1 MPSFDQQVSSR
12 ARDAVS
18 VAARSMP
25 AAAASAPCA
34 AVSEP
39 SRLGVKSKAG
49 TTTPICDTERF
60 FAERFADAS
69 RAPLA
74 DAGTNGASS
83 PASATTTGATAAVDA
98 ATRLRALLERAA
110 ADARASDA
118 RIEILSRERDAG
130 ASSGTEGSEGLAARL
145 RDAEAELA
153 TCAKTQ
159 SETARD
165 LALLRACVA
174 SLETRARRVDEK
186 RAAERA
192 ATAATAAALDDAR
205 AELASTRARL
215 DKAVKD
221 AAQTKTETKR
231 CIDTD
236 ERDARRATPSDAE
249 SESTNASLVAS
260 ARAEAAEAAAEL
272 ASSRALHEA
281 AREELEALHDAL
293 RETSEAGDAR
303 AARIL
308 ELEAANAQ
316 VRKLTAKIAQLLNED
331 GRKEA
336 ARARKFKQL
345 TFMLGQRLLRARGI
359 VLAATAPGVGPLLLV
374 LPSKLPAPAP
384 ALPPPLLDKFW
395 LSSSVATMSAR
406 LYTSPFRS
414 VAALAITA
422 ASFSTAPPPLHSSPP
437 VSGSLLPSAN
447 RFSTFA
453 TPAFASEN
461 VRLVLT
467 KRSYVST
474 IPPTRASNSRTRA
487 RNGAPSSSS
496 FGPLPA
502 RGS

>member
-1 MPSFDQQVSSR
+1 MVPRTRLYERKGGTNKQVCLRSLVTATPRDAAMPSFDQQVSSR

-49 TTTPICDTERF
+49 TTTPICDAERF

-192 ATAATAAALDDAR
+192 R
-205 AELASTRARL
+205 RRRRRRRRST
-215 DKAVKD
+215 
-221 AAQTKTETKR
+221 
-231 CIDTD
+231 
-236 ERDARRATPSDAE
+236 
-249 SESTNASLVAS
+249 
-260 ARAEAAEAAAEL
+260 
-272 ASSRALHEA
+272 
-281 AREELEALHDAL
+281 
-293 RETSEAGDAR
+293 
-303 AARIL
+303 
-308 ELEAANAQ
+308 
-316 VRKLTAKIAQLLNED
+316 
-331 GRKEA
+331 
-336 ARARKFKQL
+336 
-345 TFMLGQRLLRARGI
+345 
-359 VLAATAPGVGPLLLV
+359 
-374 LPSKLPAPAP
+374 
-384 ALPPPLLDKFW
+384 
-395 LSSSVATMSAR
+395 
-406 LYTSPFRS
+406 
-414 VAALAITA
+414 
-422 ASFSTAPPPLHSSPP
+422 
-437 VSGSLLPSAN
+437 
-447 RFSTFA
+447 
-453 TPAFASEN
+453 
-461 VRLVLT
+461 
-467 KRSYVST
+467 
-474 IPPTRASNSRTRA
+474 TR
-487 RNGAPSSSS
+487 APSS
-496 FGPLPA
+496 PRRA
-502 RGS
+502 RDLTRR

>member
-25 AAAASAPCA
+25 AAADSTPCA

-153 TCAKTQ
+153 TYAKTQ

-165 LALLRACVA
+165 LALLRECVA
-174 SLETRARRVDEK
+174 SLKTRARRVDEK

-205 AELASTRARL
+205 AELTSTRARL
-215 DKAVKD
+215 DEAVKD

-236 ERDARRATPSDAE
+236 ERDARRATPSEAE

-260 ARAEAAEAAAEL
+260 SRAEAAER
-272 ASSRALHEA
+272 S
-281 AREELEALHDAL
+281 
-293 RETSEAGDAR
+293 
-303 AARIL
+303 
-308 ELEAANAQ
+308 
-316 VRKLTAKIAQLLNED
+316 
-331 GRKEA
+331 
-336 ARARKFKQL
+336 
-345 TFMLGQRLLRARGI
+345 
-359 VLAATAPGVGPLLLV
+359 APV
-374 LPSKLPAPAP
+374 
-384 ALPPPLLDKFW
+384 
-395 LSSSVATMSAR
+395 
-406 LYTSPFRS
+406 
-414 VAALAITA
+414 
-422 ASFSTAPPPLHSSPP
+422 
-437 VSGSLLPSAN
+437 
-447 RFSTFA
+447 
-453 TPAFASEN
+453 
-461 VRLVLT
+461 
-467 KRSYVST
+467 
-474 IPPTRASNSRTRA
+474 
-487 RNGAPSSSS
+487 
-496 FGPLPA
+496 
-502 RGS
+502 